1 MPREKT
7 MTTRLPNTSE
17 EGAVFGSAN
26 VAEEWQRRKAQ
37 RAKVNTFADEMM
49 LDLANLRAGSRVLDV
64 AAGTGEQTIRAAQRV
79 GPSGYVLATDVS
91 ASMLN
96 LAAEAIRDARLSNV
110 ETRVM
115 DAANIDL
122 EADSFDA
129 VICRQGLM
137 LFPERGKA
145 LFGMRRVVKPGSRV
159 VALVWSS
166 AEKNPYHALPL
177 AIARRVG
184 NIPSPGPEVP
194 GMFTLGEPSILEALF
209 RTAGFLEVLIK
220 AVPVQRRFASAAEA
234 AKAMH
239 APILQQLTA
248 KLSDSEREKARV
260 EIEQEFSRFQGPNGV
275 EFPSELLIA
284 VGTK

>member
-1 MPREKT
+1 
-7 MTTRLPNTSE
+7 MTTKLPNTSE
-17 EGAVFGSAN
+17 EGAVFGAAD
-26 VAEEWQRRKAQ
+26 VAEGWQRRKAQ
-37 RAKVNTFADEMM
+37 RAKVNAFADEMM

-96 LAAEAIRDARLSNV
+96 LAAEAIRDAGLSNV

-137 LFPERGKA
+137 LFPERDKA
-145 LFGMRRVVKPGSRV
+145 LVGMRRVVKPGSRV

-166 AEKNPYHALPL
+166 AEKNPYHWLPL

-194 GMFTLGEPSILEALF
+194 GMFTLGEPSILEALL
-209 RTAGFLEVLIK
+209 RTAGFLEVFIQV
-220 AVPVQRRFASAAEA
+220 VPLRRRFASVAEA
-234 AKAMH
+234 VRGMQS
-239 APILQQLTA
+239 PILEQLTA
-248 KLSDSEREKARV
+248 KLSDTEREQVRV
-260 EIEQEFSRFQGPNGV
+260 EVEQEFNRFQGPTGV
-275 EFPSELLIA
+275 EFPAELLIA

>member
-1 MPREKT
+1 

-26 VAEEWQRRKAQ
+26 VAEEWQRRKAE
-37 RAKVNTFADEMM
+37 RGKVNTIADEMM

-91 ASMLN
+91 ASMLD
-96 LAAEAIRDARLSNV
+96 LAAEAIRDAGLSNA
-110 ETRVM
+110 ETRLM

-145 LFGMRRVVKPGSRV
+145 LVGMRRVVKPGSRV

-166 AEKNPYHALPL
+166 AEKNPYQSLPL

-209 RTAGFLEVLIK
+209 RTAGFLEVFIK
-220 AVPVQRRFASAAEA
+220 AVPLQRRFASAAEA
-234 AKAMH
+234 VKAMQT
-239 APILQQLTA
+239 PILQQVAA
-248 KLSDSEREKARV
+248 KLSDTEKEKAWV
-260 EIEQEFSRFQGPNGV
+260 EVEQEFNRFQGPTGV
-275 EFPSELLIA
+275 EFPAEFLIA

>member
-1 MPREKT
+1 
-7 MTTRLPNTSE
+7 MTTKLPNTSE
-17 EGAVFGSAN
+17 EGAVFGTAD
-26 VAEEWQRRKAQ
+26 VAEGWQRRKAQ
-37 RAKVNTFADEMM
+37 RAKVNALADEMM

-96 LAAEAIRDARLSNV
+96 LAAAAIRDAGLSNV

-137 LFPERGKA
+137 LFPERDKA
-145 LFGMRRVVKPGSRV
+145 LVGMRRVVKPGSRV

-166 AEKNPYHALPL
+166 AEKNPYHWLPL

-209 RTAGFLEVLIK
+209 RTAGFLEVFIQI
-220 AVPVQRRFASAAEA
+220 VPLRRRFASVAEA
-234 AKAMH
+234 VRGMQS
-239 APILQQLTA
+239 PILEQLTA
-248 KLSDSEREKARV
+248 KLSDTEREQVRV
-260 EIEQEFSRFQGPNGV
+260 EVEQEFNRFQGPTGV
-275 EFPSELLIA
+275 EFPAELLIA

>member
-1 MPREKT
+1 
-7 MTTRLPNTSE
+7 MTTKLPNTSE
-17 EGAVFGSAN
+17 EGAVFGAAD
-26 VAEEWQRRKAQ
+26 VAEGWQRRKAQ
-37 RAKVNTFADEMM
+37 RAKVNALADEMM

-96 LAAEAIRDARLSNV
+96 LAAAAIRDAGLSNV

-137 LFPERGKA
+137 LFPERDKA
-145 LFGMRRVVKPGSRV
+145 LVGMRRVVKPGSRV

-166 AEKNPYHALPL
+166 AEKNPYHWLPL

-209 RTAGFLEVLIK
+209 RTAGFLEVFIQI
-220 AVPVQRRFASAAEA
+220 VPLRRRFASVAEA
-234 AKAMH
+234 VRGMQS
-239 APILQQLTA
+239 PILEQLTA
-248 KLSDSEREKARV
+248 KLSDTEREQVRV
-260 EIEQEFSRFQGPNGV
+260 EVEQEFNRFQGPTGV
-275 EFPSELLIA
+275 EFPAELLIA

>member
-1 MPREKT
+1 

-26 VAEEWQRRKAQ
+26 VAEEWQRRKAE
-37 RAKVNTFADEMM
+37 RGKVNTIADEMM

-91 ASMLN
+91 ASMLD
-96 LAAEAIRDARLSNV
+96 LAAEAIRDAGLSNA
-110 ETRVM
+110 ETRLM

-145 LFGMRRVVKPGSRV
+145 LVGMRRVVKPGSRV

-166 AEKNPYHALPL
+166 AEKNPYQSLPL

-209 RTAGFLEVLIK
+209 RTAGFLEVFIK
-220 AVPVQRRFASAAEA
+220 AVPLQRRFASAAEA
-234 AKAMH
+234 VKAMQT
-239 APILQQLTA
+239 PILQQVAA
-248 KLSDSEREKARV
+248 KLSDTEKEKAWV
-260 EIEQEFSRFQGPNGV
+260 EVEQEFNRFQGPTGV
-275 EFPSELLIA
+275 EFPGEFLIA

>member
-1 MPREKT
+1 
-7 MTTRLPNTSE
+7 MTTKLPNTSE
-17 EGAVFGSAN
+17 EGAVFGAAD
-26 VAEEWQRRKAQ
+26 VAEGWQRRKAQ
-37 RAKVNTFADEMM
+37 GAKVNVVADEMM

-96 LAAEAIRDARLSNV
+96 LAAAAIRDAGLSNV

-137 LFPERGKA
+137 LFPERDKA
-145 LFGMRRVVKPGSRV
+145 LVGMRRVVKPGSRV

-166 AEKNPYHALPL
+166 AEKNPYHWLPL

-184 NIPSPGPEVP
+184 NIPSQGPEVP

-209 RTAGFLEVLIK
+209 RTAGFLEVFIQV
-220 AVPVQRRFASAAEA
+220 VPLRRRFASVAETDRG
-234 AKAMH
+234 MQS
-239 APILQQLTA
+239 PILEQLTA
-248 KLSDSEREKARV
+248 KFSDTEREQVRV
-260 EIEQEFSRFQGPNGV
+260 EVKQEFNRFQGPTGV
-275 EFPSELLIA
+275 EFPAELLIA

>member
-1 MPREKT
+1 
-7 MTTRLPNTSE
+7 MTTKLPNTSE
-17 EGAVFGSAN
+17 EGAVFGAAD
-26 VAEEWQRRKAQ
+26 VAEGWQRRKAQ
-37 RAKVNTFADEMM
+37 RAKVNAFADEMM

-96 LAAEAIRDARLSNV
+96 LAAEAIRDAGLSNV

-137 LFPERGKA
+137 LFPERDKA
-145 LFGMRRVVKPGSRV
+145 LVGMRRVVKPGSRV

-166 AEKNPYHALPL
+166 AEKNPYHWLPL

-194 GMFTLGEPSILEALF
+194 GMFTLGEPSILEALL
-209 RTAGFLEVLIK
+209 RTAGFLEVFIQV
-220 AVPVQRRFASAAEA
+220 VPLRRRFASVAEA
-234 AKAMH
+234 VRGMQS
-239 APILQQLTA
+239 PILEQLTA
-248 KLSDSEREKARV
+248 KLSDAEREQVRV
-260 EIEQEFSRFQGPNGV
+260 EVEQEFNRFQGPTGV
-275 EFPSELLIA
+275 EFPAELLIA

>member
-1 MPREKT
+1 
-7 MTTRLPNTSE
+7 
-17 EGAVFGSAN
+17 
-26 VAEEWQRRKAQ
+26 
-37 RAKVNTFADEMM
+37 
-49 LDLANLRAGSRVLDV
+49 
-64 AAGTGEQTIRAAQRV
+64 
-79 GPSGYVLATDVS
+79 
-91 ASMLN
+91 MLN
-96 LAAEAIRDARLSNV
+96 LAAAAIRDAGLSNV

-137 LFPERGKA
+137 LFPERDKA
-145 LFGMRRVVKPGSRV
+145 LVGMRRVVKPGSRV

-166 AEKNPYHALPL
+166 TEKNPYHWLPL

-209 RTAGFLEVLIK
+209 RTAGFLEVFIQV
-220 AVPVQRRFASAAEA
+220 VPLRRRFASVAEA
-234 AKAMH
+234 VGGMQT
-239 APILQQLTA
+239 PILEQLTA
-248 KLSDSEREKARV
+248 KLSDTEREQVRV
-260 EIEQEFSRFQGPNGV
+260 EVEQEFNRFQGPTGV
-275 EFPSELLIA
+275 EFPAELLIA

>member
-1 MPREKT
+1 
-7 MTTRLPNTSE
+7 MTTKLPNTSE
-17 EGAVFGSAN
+17 EGAVFGSAD

-96 LAAEAIRDARLSNV
+96 LAAEAIRDAGLSNV

-137 LFPERGKA
+137 LFPERVEA
-145 LFGMRRVVKPGSRV
+145 LVGMRRVVKPGSRV

-184 NIPSPGPEVP
+184 KIPSPGPEVP
-194 GMFTLGEPSILEALF
+194 GMFTLGEPPILEALF
-209 RTAGFLEVLIK
+209 RTAGFLEVFIK
-220 AVPVQRRFASAAEA
+220 AVPVKRRFASAAEA
-234 AKAMH
+234 VKGMQT
-239 APILQQLTA
+239 PILQQLIE
-248 KLSDSEREKARV
+248 KLSDTEREQTRV
-260 EIEQEFSRFQGPNGV
+260 EIEQEFNRFQGPTGA

>member
-1 MPREKT
+1 
-7 MTTRLPNTSE
+7 MTTKLPNTSE
-17 EGAVFGSAN
+17 EGAVFGAAD
-26 VAEEWQRRKAQ
+26 VAEGWQRRKAQ
-37 RAKVNTFADEMM
+37 RAKVNAFADEMM

-96 LAAEAIRDARLSNV
+96 LAAAAIRDAGLSNV

-137 LFPERGKA
+137 LFPERDKA
-145 LFGMRRVVKPGSRV
+145 LVGMRRVVKPGSRV

-166 AEKNPYHALPL
+166 AEKNPYHWLPL

-209 RTAGFLEVLIK
+209 RTAGFLEVFIQV
-220 AVPVQRRFASAAEA
+220 VPLRRRFASVAEA
-234 AKAMH
+234 VRGMQS
-239 APILQQLTA
+239 PILEQLTA
-248 KLSDSEREKARV
+248 KFSDPEREQVRV
-260 EIEQEFSRFQGPNGV
+260 EVEQEFNRFQGPTGV
-275 EFPSELLIA
+275 EFPAELLIA